1 MARRKTH
8 EEFAQE
14 LAVKHEGRITLQ
26 PGAEY
31 AGANLKID
39 VHCEVCGHD
48 WSTQAKG
55 VAVIGTGCPECQ
67 RLNNISSAGTKRCR
81 PSTQAEKDK
90 AAQLR
95 AEGWG
100 YVAIGKELGRAHKTI
115 QRWLIPELAEADRQL
130 TNKRWADNPEKKKAN
145 AKAYLQTPHGATKAL
160 AHSARRRHTCEEDMV
175 GMCDRDVQLINNMYE
190 VAYHLNKKD
199 GPNSWHVDHLI
210 PLSKGGIHC
219 SENLQ
224 VVRAEEN
231 LKKNSKLVAKDF
243 ALYQRNIADLFL
255 FWDARYA

>member
-1 MARRKTH
+1 MGRRKTT

-14 LAVKHEGRITLQ
+14 LTVRHEGRITLQ

-31 AGANLKID
+31 VGSKSKIA
-39 VHCEVCGHD
+39 VHCEVCGHK
-48 WSTQAKG
+48 WRLISAKLIYG
-55 VAVIGTGCPECQ
+55 SGCPECSRQ
-67 RLNNISSAGTKRCR
+67 RAIALAGTKRCR
-81 PSTQAEKDK
+81 PATKAEKDR
-90 AAQLR
+90 AAELR
-95 AEGWG
+95 ADGWT
-100 YVAIGKELGRAHKTI
+100 YEAIADELGRVHSTI
-115 QRWLIPELAEADRQL
+115 QRWLDPEQAEISRQASR
-130 TNKRWADNPEKKKAN
+130 KRREDKPEHIKSIKQ
-145 AKAYLQTPHGATKAL
+145 AYYQTPHGATKAL
-160 AHSARRRHTCEEDMV
+160 AHSARRRHENEADMI

-231 LKKNSKLVAKDF
+231 LKKNSKIVAKDL
-243 ALYQRNIADLFL
+243 ALYQRNIADLFT